1 MSQIVTC
8 SRCGQ
13 NYAIG
18 GRTVL
23 HSCLGPPNEMFLLVK
38 KLEEVVADSR
48 AGNASN
54 YEVEQR
60 VTDVAEKM
68 RKLLVP

>member
-18 GRTVL
+18 GRAVL

-38 KLEEVVADSR
+38 KLEEIVDDSR
-48 AGNASN
+48 AGNASS
-54 YEVEQR
+54 YEVEKR
-60 VTDVAEKM
+60 VLDVAEKM